1 MLLVSLLNFKAPHL
15 YSSTVHKNVDG
26 LKLQDN
32 IQEPHAKDTEDT
44 IDISGMDEALYD
56 FVLMDMLLGFLTRP
70 CLCFNS
76 LGTSHV
82 QQFGT

>member
-1 MLLVSLLNFKAPHL
+1 MLLVSSLNVKAPHL
-15 YSSTVHKNVDG
+15 YSSTVYKNVDG

-44 IDISGMDEALYD
+44 IDISGMNEALYD
-56 FVLMDMLLGFLTRP
+56 FTQSTTNKVLLYMLLGFLTRP

-76 LGTSHV
+76 LGT
-82 QQFGT
+82 